1 VNGIIDSAVLFA
13 TDPAKMLLVVASL
26 LFASV
31 AFFAWKK
38 YDRPALLYAHLFFL
52 VSPLFYF
59 ALSINCSMSFAQ
71 GLLEWCTTLLTK
83 FVIYFLPVVMALS
96 FVAGYAIIPR
106 IYRKI
111 SKPLSFKQFKELC
124 RIAGIKAELF
134 LVDKAKP
141 VAFTLGKKIFI
152 SVGMFELLSKKELDA
167 VLLHELHHV
176 KSRASWGK
184 FSVGFVRVFSP
195 IAWFSS
201 ASVEK
206 EERAADAFAV
216 KMQKTGAYLK
226 SAKRKVEPF

>member
-1 VNGIIDSAVLFA
+1 MNGIIDSAVLFA

-26 LFASV
+26 LIASV

-38 YDRPALLYAHLFFL
+38 YDKPALLYAHLFF
-52 VSPLFYF
+52 VMSPFFYF

-83 FVIYFLPVVMALS
+83 FIIYLLPVVMALS
-96 FVAGYAIIPR
+96 FVAGYAIIPHM
-106 IYRKI
+106 YRKI
-111 SKPLSFKQFKELC
+111 SKPLSLKQFKELC
-124 RIAGIKAELF
+124 RITGIKAELF
-134 LVDKAKP
+134 LIDKAKP
-141 VAFTLGKKIFI
+141 TAFALGRRIFI
-152 SVGMFELLSKKELDA
+152 SVGMFDLLAKKELEA

-176 KSRASWGK
+176 KSRAPWNK
-184 FSVGFVRVFSP
+184 FSSRFVRTFSP

-216 KMQKTGAYLK
+216 KIQKTGVYLK